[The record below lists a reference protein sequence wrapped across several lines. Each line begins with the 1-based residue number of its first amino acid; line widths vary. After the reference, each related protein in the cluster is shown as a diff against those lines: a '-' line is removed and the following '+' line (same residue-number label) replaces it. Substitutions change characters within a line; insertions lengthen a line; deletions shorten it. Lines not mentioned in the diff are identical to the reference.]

1 MFGLRHKFSHICT
14 LACCFRVSKYLVM
27 SGEMIKF
34 LKLVEYQQGGE
45 GFFLG
50 LVLGV
55 SWDSLQNPMFGLA
68 K

>member
-1 MFGLRHKFSHICT
+1 L
-14 LACCFRVSKYLVM
+14 LAALECQYLVM
-27 SGEMIKF
+27 SGEMIKN
-34 LKLVEYQQGGE
+34 LKLVEYQQGE
-45 GFFLG
+45 ESFFLC